1 MVSSDFSS
9 DILQDFTLRF
19 IPSVWTVLYHPSDET
34 SPVPSSAVTTSHTPY
49 TGEFFTAVFPRVRGY
64 IRFFAASIAFAMR
77 DRLGSLL
84 LPLRG

>member
-49 TGEFFTAVFPRVRGY
+49 TGEFFTAVF
-64 IRFFAASIAFAMR
+64 RFFAASIAFAMR